1 MAAGVLDRGTAATD
15 WQSRVDDFNARYG
28 RALDD
33 GRLAD
38 WMAFFTDDAVY
49 KVIAREAYD
58 LGQPMGVMSCEGRG
72 MFVDRVVATEK
83 TLIFASRYLCHIIGR
98 ALIGSASADRLTAEA
113 SYLVL
118 QTQVEKATEILQC
131 GRYVDEFVVSDGAL
145 KLAKRFC
152 VYDTTI
158 IPNALIYPI

>member
-58 LGQPMGVMSCEGRG
+58 LGQPMGVSSS
-72 MFVDRVVATEK
+72 
-83 TLIFASRYLCHIIGR
+83 LIFLSMESLSDQG
-98 ALIGSASADRLTAEA
+98 
-113 SYLVL
+113 
-118 QTQVEKATEILQC
+118 
-131 GRYVDEFVVSDGAL
+131 VVKKIFHPPTS
-145 KLAKRFC
+145 
-152 VYDTTI
+152 TS
-158 IPNALIYPI
+158 